1 MGRLFLLR
9 FFEHCSAERAKEGAK
24 AFLERAKAVGAVE
37 VERLRLAVVAEVV
50 FLHETRTLRRLATW
64 QLAVAEGYVF
74 SNSP

>member
-1 MGRLFLLR
+1 MGRLFFLR

-24 AFLERAKAVGAVE
+24 AFLERAKAAGEVE
-37 VERLRLAVVAEVV
+37 VERVRLAVVAEVV